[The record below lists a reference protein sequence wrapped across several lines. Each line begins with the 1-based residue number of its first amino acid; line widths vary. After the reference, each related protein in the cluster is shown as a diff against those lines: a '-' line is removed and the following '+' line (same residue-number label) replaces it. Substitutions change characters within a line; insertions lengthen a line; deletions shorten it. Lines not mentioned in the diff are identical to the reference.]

1 MRTWELFGERSVL
14 LDYGGTMAELETIVA
29 ARGLG
34 VQACV
39 PPASSGA
46 PGSCL
51 VLRAGRVEGFVVLGA
66 GLNPD
71 AQRVARWC
79 ARLPRLKAEYD
90 AQYENAWR
98 ALSATT
104 EEKR

>member
-1 MRTWELFGERSVL
+1 MRTQELFGE
-14 LDYGGTMAELETIVA
+14 
-29 ARGLG
+29 RGLG

-39 PPASSGA
+39 PPDFSGA

-51 VLRAGRVEGFVVLGA
+51 VLRGGRVEGFVVLGA

-71 AQRVARWC
+71 ARRVMRWC

-104 EEKR
+104 EDKR